1 VVQFIDWKSF
11 LKMTDAV
18 TPEKGLLPQDLI
30 NFVGDLYH
38 FAVRPN
44 MPPQA
49 LFSGVIPLTFGKSR
63 EWVS

>member
-1 VVQFIDWKSF
+1 
-11 LKMTDAV
+11 MTDAV